1 MTKNEGKS
9 AIAALN
15 ELFAASQDR
24 LREIVR
30 AVMQEMLEAEMTDAL
45 GAEKG
50 ERPAP
55 DSTTAQATTPA
66 RSSRGLASLIL
77 RPVLNRALR
86 TLPALRAGLGGDAGR
101 DVRAGRL
108 DPLGQGHHRGTV
120 RPCLLG
126 LRRLRRQQA
135 PR

>member
-1 MTKNEGKS
+1 MTKDEGKS

-77 RPVLNRALR
+77 RPVLNRLFERYQRSEQALVAM
-86 TLPALRAGLGGDAGR
+86 LAEMY
-101 DVRAGRL
+101 V
-108 DPLGQGHHRGTV
+108 QGVSTR
-120 RPCLLG
+120 
-126 LRRLRRQQA
+126 
-135 PR
+135 